1 MANPPLNRSVVDAFV
16 SSNSHPAPV
25 KPDPAPQAEQG
36 AEVRPMFREKPS
48 TEKMSVNMPKDL
60 YEALRA
66 YMKLTDV
73 PMSEVIVEG
82 ARRELARR
90 KRGGE

>member
-1 MANPPLNRSVVDAFV
+1 MANPPLNRSMVDAFA
-16 SSNSHPAPV
+16 SGTSIAAPNPAE
-25 KPDPAPQAEQG
+25 KAPDAAE
-36 AEVRPMFREKPS
+36 ARPMFREKPPS
-48 TEKMSVNMPKDL
+48 EKMSVNMPKDL

-66 YMKLTDV
+66 YMKLTDI